1 MYDIHMFNIYYFQSR
16 PYIYLT
22 ITLLF
27 ADHQKR
33 ILKEGQ
39 AKKYLSLFPPKKANM
54 DTAEFIMASSPN
66 NISTSADIATKSTTT
81 TMIPSLT
88 ASNIIKETVAKYSG
102 IKRPQLINAH
112 NYHHHYLSPLHLH
125 VGPDNGPEL
134 QAVHKEAYPTA
145 IFYVTTILALYAC
158 GLLIILIHYMNSS
171 YGKWAWSFNDV
182 WDELRY
188 FL

>member
-1 MYDIHMFNIYYFQSR
+1 MTTVGYIYDIHIFNIYYFQSIYSPVLFYLQIIKKEYWKRGR
-16 PYIYLT
+16 PRNI
-22 ITLLF
+22 
-27 ADHQKR
+27 
-33 ILKEGQ
+33 
-39 AKKYLSLFPPKKANM
+39 SLFPPKKANM
-54 DTAEFIMASSPN
+54 DTAEFIMSSSPN

-81 TMIPSLT
+81 TILPAST

-158 GLLIILIHYMNSS
+158 GLLIILIHYMNSY
-171 YGKWAWSFNDV
+171 YGKWAWSLNDV
-182 WDELRY
+182 WDELK
-188 FL
+188 

>member
-1 MYDIHMFNIYYFQSR
+1 
-16 PYIYLT
+16 
-22 ITLLF
+22 
-27 ADHQKR
+27 
-33 ILKEGQ
+33 
-39 AKKYLSLFPPKKANM
+39 M
-54 DTAEFIMASSPN
+54 DTAEFIMTSSPN

-81 TMIPSLT
+81 TILPAST

-158 GLLIILIHYMNSS
+158 GLLIILIHYMNSY
-171 YGKWAWSFNDV
+171 YGKWAWSLNDV
-182 WDELRY
+182 WDELK
-188 FL
+188 